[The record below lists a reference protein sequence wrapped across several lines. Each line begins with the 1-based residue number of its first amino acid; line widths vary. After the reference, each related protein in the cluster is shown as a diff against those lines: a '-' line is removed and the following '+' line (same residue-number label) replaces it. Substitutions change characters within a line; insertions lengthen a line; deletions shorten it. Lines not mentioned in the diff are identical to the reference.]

1 MEKILNE
8 IKSFLKTLVCFLIAC
23 CMVPLLLTSF
33 LCVHYSNEL
42 FNYVLTVKYPSL
54 EISKSKKIRTLID
67 TPRNAGIFHF
77 LLQLQGSCDFEK
89 IKQHYVEHLTELRN
103 PLGGLRFPKLRQQL
117 ITCWGH
123 YAWVK
128 DQSSFNINNHVVIN
142 TANYR
147 GRKVHDGNIQE
158 FVSDLVTKYIP
169 SDLPQWQVIV
179 IPIVSTSCEED
190 MADDHFYILVK
201 VHHLL
206 IAEQDGLHTSEILM
220 LNSSNK
226 LSIDVYGTT
235 RESPKLSYFVRKPV
249 HVQNLFNYIWL
260 GIINRWNEFTYHFDS
275 LESPDGVQ
283 KLQID
288 CISKLLSVLLITTVT
303 VLIDFWRANKGIKTS
318 FRARYRLFYTLIRRE
333 ILRRNISYGVVM
345 DSIKTS
351 LHPFS
356 IFKNLIRIIWYINVN
371 IILLMPYNI
380 YRELLAMKDIIF
392 TGNTTLITFSGTAAV
407 YIPLIIYAQVEV
419 IKICFEIFKA
429 PCNIFEELFQFRS
442 KDANILQVKSYSGR
456 KVVSFSKEIDW
467 TEIRKRVDLTGLRE
481 SDVTLACIAGALH
494 EYFDGFEGYPVPK
507 VLNTTCR
514 TMAKGYFTE
523 RDGRMNHIGGVVFL
537 QLPLRKPTRENAL
550 EIQKIIERIR
560 MKQVIIYLA
569 SIGQTKFDMLT
580 AILPRTVTKVFINY
594 FSFNFPVT
602 LTEIYG
608 NSSNFETV
616 WGQNVEYVLL
626 FRPPQSKTCLSLNIH
641 RFGEKSRLAIIA
653 DTQLAP
659 DHAKISSSFEKFMET
674 IKM

>member
-1 MEKILNE
+1 MQKFFNDIR
-8 IKSFLKTLVCFLIAC
+8 SFVKTFLCFFIAC

-42 FNYVLTVKYPSL
+42 FNYVLTVKYPAL

-77 LLQLQGSCDFEK
+77 LLQLQGPCDFDK

-103 PLGGLRFPKLRQQL
+103 PIGGLRFPKLRQQL

-128 DQSSFNINNHVVIN
+128 DQSSFNINNHVVVN

-147 GRKVHDGNIQE
+147 GRRVSNGNIQE

-179 IPIVSTSCEED
+179 IPIMSTSCEDD

-206 IAEQDGLHTSEILM
+206 IAEQEGLHISEMLM

-226 LSIDVYGTT
+226 LSIEVYGSP

-249 HVQNLFNYIWL
+249 HIQNLINYVWL

-283 KLQID
+283 KLRID
-288 CISKLLSVLLITTVT
+288 CVSKLLSVLLITAVT
-303 VLIDFWRANKGIKTS
+303 VLVDFWRASNGMKLSLG
-318 FRARYRLFYTLIRRE
+318 ARYSLFFTLIRRE
-333 ILRRNISYGVVM
+333 VLRRNLSYSVVI
-345 DSIKTS
+345 DSVKSS

-356 IFKNLIRIIWYINVN
+356 IFKNFIRIVWYIKVNVF
-371 IILLMPYNI
+371 LLMPYNV
-380 YRELLAMKDIIF
+380 YRELLACKDIIF
-392 TGNTTLITFSGTAAV
+392 TGSTTLNTYSGTLSV
-407 YIPLIIYAQVEV
+407 YIPLLIYAQVEFFKV
-419 IKICFEIFKA
+419 CYEIFKA
-429 PCNIFEELFQFRS
+429 PCNIFEELFQYRL

-467 TEIRKRVDLTGLRE
+467 SEIRKRVDFQGMRE
-481 SDVTLACIAGALH
+481 SDFTLACLAGALR
-494 EYFDGFEGYPVPK
+494 EYFEGFDGYPVPK

-514 TMAKGYFTE
+514 TIAKGYFTE
-523 RDGRMNHIGGVVFL
+523 RDGQTSHIGGVVFL
-537 QLPLRKPTRENAL
+537 QLPLEKPTRKNAL

-560 MKQVIIYLA
+560 TKQVIIYLA
-569 SIGQTKFDMLT
+569 SIAQTNFDMLT
-580 AILPRTVTKVFINY
+580 AILPRTVTKIFINY

-608 NSSNFETV
+608 SSSKFETV

-626 FRPPQSKTCLSLNIH
+626 FRPPQSKNCLSLNIH
-641 RFGEKSRLAIIA
+641 RFGEKSRLSIIA

-674 IKM
+674 VKM